1 MLVVLAHNMKF
12 HTLNAYQG
20 SNKPITSPF
29 GFFIIA
35 SDAFFLKR
43 KRYYCMLSLIEFS
56 HVVARYSKG

>member
-1 MLVVLAHNMKF
+1 MLVVLAHNVKF

-35 SDAFFLKR
+35 SDAFF
-43 KRYYCMLSLIEFS
+43 
-56 HVVARYSKG
+56 